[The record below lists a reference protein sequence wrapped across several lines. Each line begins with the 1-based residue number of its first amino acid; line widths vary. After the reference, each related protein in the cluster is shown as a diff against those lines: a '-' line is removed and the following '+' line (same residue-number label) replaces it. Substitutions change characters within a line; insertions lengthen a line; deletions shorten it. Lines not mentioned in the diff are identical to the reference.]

1 MTDFPLTR
9 RHLFLGLG
17 ATALTPS
24 LVSCS
29 ANDTTQ
35 ELADQLAEAL
45 SKKDIAEIDFS
56 AGSAVSPADDYK
68 KIVAY
73 MGKSTPTV
81 TVAGIDS
88 ADKGK
93 TVRLAWS
100 WAIPGADQKWEYET
114 QVALTETDK
123 KWLPTW
129 DPALVHPQLKE
140 SLGLYAKTEEAKRG
154 DILGAS
160 DKPLVTLRPVV
171 IVGLDKSVLTTAQEQ
186 EASARALAKLLEIDA
201 DTYVQAVKNGG
212 EQQFVVA
219 ITLRQEAFEALDG
232 AQLEAIAGSHTVSTT
247 KELAPSAQFAPD
259 ILGAVG
265 EVTAEDI
272 EKSNGALSAGDVIG
286 KGGLQEKFN
295 SVLAGS
301 NGYSVSLINLDKQG
315 VLVDSGT
322 PEELIRVEPITGAHL
337 STTLDA
343 DLQQKAVDLLK
354 DQTSPSALVALRVS
368 TGELLVAANGQAS
381 EGYSTALLA
390 QYAPGSTFKI
400 VTSLALLRKG
410 MTAQSTV
417 NCSET
422 AQVDGRVFKNATGYD
437 PAALGKQPLTVAMA
451 HSCNTAFINERD
463 QVSQADLQSA
473 AQGLGLGMELDL
485 GVATYMGAVPDTD
498 DAVTHAASMIGQ
510 GEVTVSPLAMA
521 VMTASA
527 AKGEIVKPV
536 LVKGQSLAE
545 AKPTGSQAVTAAES
559 KELSTLMRAVVTEGY
574 LQDLKNLT
582 PDDAMGKTGTA
593 EFGNDNPPKTHS
605 WVVAV
610 HKDIAV
616 AVVVEDGDLGAVT
629 GQPIVHEFLKGI

>member
-29 ANDTTQ
+29 AKDTTQ
-35 ELADQLAEAL
+35 ELVRQLAEAL
-45 SKKDIAEIDFS
+45 SKKDIAGIEFS
-56 AGSAVSPADDYK
+56 TESTASPADAYK
-68 KIVAY
+68 KIVASL
-73 MGKSTPTV
+73 GHSTPSV

-88 ADKGK
+88 TDNGK
-93 TVRLAWS
+93 TARLTWS
-100 WAIPGADQKWEYET
+100 WTIPGADQKWEYET
-114 QVALTETDK
+114 QVALTETNK

-140 SLGLYAKTEEAKRG
+140 SQGLYAKTEEATRG

-171 IVGLDKSVLTTAQEQ
+171 MVGLDKSALNTAQEQ
-186 EASARALAKLLEIDA
+186 ETSARALAKLLEIDA
-201 DTYVQAVKNGG
+201 DTYAQAVKNGG
-212 EQQFVVA
+212 EQQFIVA
-219 ITLRQEAFEALDG
+219 ITLRQEAFEALN
-232 AQLEAIAGSHTVSTT
+232 ATQLDAITGIHTVSAT

-259 ILGAVG
+259 ILGTVG
-265 EVTAEDI
+265 EATAEDI
-272 EKSNGALSAGDVIG
+272 EKSNGALGAGDVIG

-295 SVLAGS
+295 SLLAGS
-301 NGYSVSLINLDKQG
+301 SGYSVSLINLDEQG
-315 VLVDSGT
+315 VLVEGTT
-322 PEELIRVEPITGAHL
+322 PEELTSVKPAPGANL
-337 STTLDA
+337 SITLDA
-343 DLQQKAVDLLK
+343 DLQQKAVELLK

-381 EGYSTALLA
+381 EGYSTAMLA

-400 VTSLALLRKG
+400 ATSLALLRKG
-410 MTAQSTV
+410 MTPQSTV

-437 PAALGKQPLTVAMA
+437 PAALGGQPLTVAMA
-451 HSCNTAFINERD
+451 HSSNTAFINERD

-510 GEVTVSPLAMA
+510 GQVTVSPLAMA

-605 WVVAV
+605 WVAAV

-629 GQPIVHEFLKGI
+629 GQPIVYEFLKGI